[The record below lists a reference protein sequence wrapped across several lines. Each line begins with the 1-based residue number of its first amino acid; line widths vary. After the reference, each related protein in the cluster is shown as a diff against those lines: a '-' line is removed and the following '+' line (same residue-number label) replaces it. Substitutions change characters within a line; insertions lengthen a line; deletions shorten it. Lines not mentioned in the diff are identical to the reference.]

1 MFEMTQKELKAQF
14 DLACHYDVFV
24 LDASKKVQEQRSYED
39 AYLYNEQLVCLN
51 RGFNCDVY
59 PLEEC
64 HFEEMDSVTIAMQ
77 AENLLVLAYTEGA
90 SKRDHPQYGHDIF
103 RDHTAA
109 YHVRG
114 ILECMGINWR
124 ERQWTA
130 PQLFVKPLE
139 NGNILLTLTDNSE
152 PIAVLEAGESDEN
165 DEGDAN
171 DWAFYLATHRIS

>member
-14 DLACHYDVFV
+14 DLAYRYDVFM
-24 LDASKKVQEQRSYED
+24 LDANNEATACRSYED
-39 AYLYNEQLVCLN
+39 AYLYDERLVCLN

-59 PLEEC
+59 PLEGYSL
-64 HFEEMDSVTIAMQ
+64 EELDTVTIALH
-77 AENLLVLAYTEGA
+77 ANHLLVLAYTEGA
-90 SKRDHPQYGHDIF
+90 IKRDHAQYGHDIF
-103 RDHTAA
+103 CDHTAA

-114 ILECMGINWR
+114 ILECMGISWR

-165 DEGDAN
+165 DECDA
-171 DWAFYLATHRIS
+171 DEWAFYLATHKIS